1 MNRRASPSRVP
12 PVGGG
17 RARSLAARIVETLVG
32 AVRVERP
39 YFYCTAGCG
48 GFYPMDSALG
58 LRSGR
63 LQLDVQQVMVDLA
76 TEVPYEMAAGI
87 FGLNIA

>member
-1 MNRRASPSRVP
+1 
-12 PVGGG
+12 
-17 RARSLAARIVETLVG
+17 
-32 AVRVERP
+32 
-39 YFYCTAGCG
+39 
-48 GFYPMDSALG
+48 MDSALG